1 VDRVAAENYNLLISR
16 PHTDTLRRSIKM
28 RDKFDVE
35 FTTGITAKKSPDFV
49 EIAHKATAEVSEK
62 DLIERNTIGEV
73 RDSEDEQPDESG
85 ENQEPN
91 V

>member
-1 VDRVAAENYNLLISR
+1 
-16 PHTDTLRRSIKM
+16 M

-35 FTTGITAKKSPDFV
+35 FTTGLTAKKSPDFIDIV
-49 EIAHKATAEVSEK
+49 QKTVAGVSEQ

-73 RDSEDEQPDESG
+73 RNSEDDES
-85 ENQEPN
+85 EEQQESN

>member
-1 VDRVAAENYNLLISR
+1 
-16 PHTDTLRRSIKM
+16 M

-35 FTTGITAKKSPDFV
+35 FTTGLTAKKSPDFV
-49 EIAHKATAEVSEK
+49 DIVHKAVAGVSEK

-73 RDSEDEQPDESG
+73 KDSEDERTDES
-85 ENQEPN
+85 EEQQDPN

>member
-1 VDRVAAENYNLLISR
+1 
-16 PHTDTLRRSIKM
+16 M

-35 FTTGITAKKSPDFV
+35 FTTGLTAKKSPDFV
-49 EIAHKATAEVSEK
+49 EVVHKAVAGVSEK

-73 RDSEDEQPDESG
+73 KDTEDKRAGESEDQSEEQPE
-85 ENQEPN
+85 QEPESN